1 MNISYKNATEA
12 FEDLYA
18 FIMGQGVNTNVGT
31 KAVYNVG
38 FYLLNPQQRVITT
51 EWRKFSERYAEH
63 EYAWYMSGDRSVA
76 EIKKHAPMWDKMHGG
91 DNIVN
96 SNYGWQWTRNSQLAK
111 CIEQLKENKDTRQA
125 WFTIFDGKEKDD
137 YKYDTPCTLSV
148 GFDIKPQ
155 IGTLDMCVTMRSND
169 LVYGFCNDQYCWTKL
184 QQLVADELGV
194 PVGTYYHFVHD
205 LHVYEKHWNMQ
216 HDFYIEQYCKRCNE
230 LNGGKQCHCGTCSA
244 LREYE
249 RQLNNL

>member
-1 MNISYKNATEA
+1 MNIAYKNATEA
-12 FEDLYA
+12 FEDLYG
-18 FIMGQGVNTNVGT
+18 FIMGQGIYTNVGT

-38 FYLLNPQQRVITT
+38 FYILNPEQRIITT
-51 EWRKFSERYAEH
+51 EWRKFSEKYAER

-96 SNYGWQWTRNSQLAK
+96 SNYGWQWTRNHQLAK

-148 GFDIKPQ
+148 GFDIKPYV
-155 IGTLDMCVTMRSND
+155 GTLDMCVTMRSND
-169 LVYGFCNDQYCWTKL
+169 LIYGFCNDQYCWTKL
-184 QQLVADELGV
+184 QKLIADELGI
-194 PVGTYYHFVHD
+194 PIGTYYHFAHD
-205 LHVYEKHWNMQ
+205 LHIYERHFSMQ
-216 HDFYIEQYCKRCNE
+216 GDFYNEQIKKQHENE
-230 LNGGKQCHCGTCSA
+230 KGT
-244 LREYE
+244 
-249 RQLNNL
+249 